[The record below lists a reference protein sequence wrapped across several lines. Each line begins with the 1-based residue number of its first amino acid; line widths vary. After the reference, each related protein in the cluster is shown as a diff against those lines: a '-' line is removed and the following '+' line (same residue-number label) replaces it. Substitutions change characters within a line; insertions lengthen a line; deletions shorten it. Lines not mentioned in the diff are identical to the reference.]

1 MACSGGHCTNHGTW
15 FSTCVGHRPA
25 YSSASPL
32 MTGVTRG
39 NTIRYEDINNLR
51 AAIKQ
56 EVDRWRLHSWY
67 SGSVNS
73 TGLDVIPRGT
83 VADDDQY
90 NIMDDKVH
98 NVYARGALPHG
109 YAAKGPTSLPSGL
122 TVDVATALIDI
133 VKTEGDFIKIEDYN
147 SLVAQYNAL
156 REDCICNSDCSCN
169 AVCSCH
175 NDCGCHYSDRRLK
188 KEIQYC

>member
-1 MACSGGHCTNHGTW
+1 MG
-15 FSTCVGHRPA
+15 P
-25 YSSASPL
+25 
-32 MTGVTRG
+32 VTRG
-39 NTIRYEDINNLR
+39 NPVRIEDINNLR

-73 TGLDVIPRGT
+73 TGLESGANPARGAI
-83 VADDDQY
+83 VHDEQY
-90 NIMDDKVH
+90 NLMDDKVH
-98 NVYARGALPHG
+98 NVYSRGALPHG
-109 YAAKGPTSLPSGL
+109 YAPKGPTTRPTGPS
-122 TVDVATALIDI
+122 VDVTTPLIDI
-133 VKTEGDFIKIEDYN
+133 TKTEGDYLIIGDYN
-147 SLVAQYNAL
+147 SLVSQYNAL

-175 NDCGCHYSDRRLK
+175 NNCGCHYSDKRLK